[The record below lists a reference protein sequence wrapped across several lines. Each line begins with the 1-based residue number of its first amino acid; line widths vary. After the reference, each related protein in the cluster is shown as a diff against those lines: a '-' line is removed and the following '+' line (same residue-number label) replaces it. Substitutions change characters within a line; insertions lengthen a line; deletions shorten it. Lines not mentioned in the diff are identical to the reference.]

1 MLVWEERAIG
11 WSLEWDGG
19 LDGDAGVG
27 SNSNKDNRLL
37 HRRVG
42 ILLPSPAQLLVDHRA
57 SHHRHVHILDL
68 LSILSL
74 AILIL
79 VRLQECTLPVL
90 PGSTHRQLVCPLR
103 RRGPTHEI
111 RLLRIPLQACMKRGK
126 QKSECMRKDDVHHEL
141 KSRI

>member
-1 MLVWEERAIG
+1 MGGTCNWLELRVG
-11 WSLEWDGG
+11 WG
-19 LDGDAGVG
+19 LDGIAGVG

-68 LSILSL
+68 LSIILSL

-126 QKSECMRKDDVHHEL
+126 QKSECMRKDDVHHEF